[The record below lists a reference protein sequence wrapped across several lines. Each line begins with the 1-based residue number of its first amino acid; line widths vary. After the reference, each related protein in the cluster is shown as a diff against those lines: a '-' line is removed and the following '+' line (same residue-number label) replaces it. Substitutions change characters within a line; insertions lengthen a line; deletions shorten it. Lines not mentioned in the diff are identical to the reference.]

1 VEAKGREVL
10 GIKAKT
16 AGSWMTIAG
25 VPVSFKGGVVFD
37 PLPPLVRIPGSCGR

>member
-37 PLPPLVRIPGSCGR
+37 PLPPLGCSAVFA